1 MPMSLR
7 RKTKP
12 VLSSKDRRS
21 IEKKVAARLSL
32 ETLEKRELLAADLVG
47 GLADL
52 AEGEGDPKVQM
63 RLIATDLQGQPL
75 DTLYINQAFHLNGYV
90 KDLRADAK
98 GAFTSYMDIDFHKGL
113 VEAIG
118 AISHAEPYNNFKS
131 GSVDVS
137 GSLGVIDEVGGM
149 AGLTEL
155 GGDERLVF
163 TVPMRA
169 TSASRC

>member
-12 VLSSKDRRS
+12 VLSSKDRQF
-21 IEKKVAARLSL
+21 IKKKVAARLSL

-63 RLIATDLQGQPL
+63 RLVATDLQGQPL

-90 KDLRADAK
+90 KDLRADA
-98 GAFTSYMDIDFHKGL
+98 
-113 VEAIG
+113 
-118 AISHAEPYNNFKS
+118 
-131 GSVDVS
+131 
-137 GSLGVIDEVGGM
+137 
-149 AGLTEL
+149 
-155 GGDERLVF
+155 
-163 TVPMRA
+163 
-169 TSASRC
+169 